1 MPFSYYS
8 LHCLI
13 LVLTMFYDT
22 VNFDKD
28 ILVQFLC
35 HVISLQGRDDF
46 RITLLQVLECI
57 TEDAPLVTQNAE
69 ITIREILPSLAT
81 IYNGNN
87 KDGDDRFLCLKIW
100 FDTVTI
106 FLTEC
111 TKIEQQTS
119 DDLKSI
125 SNSHFLPLYPALIQY
140 QLYAQKLLVMLVELD
155 CIRIQF
161 HNALSFGDL
170 SSANV
175 NNVKL
180 RLALASALEME
191 TKDMEDF
198 LEPPLSLCRAF
209 LPTVTW
215 EQERRKSTELQLL
228 VSNRILHCLGYAC
241 KQYLSP
247 AMILSISGHDVY
259 KINAIVSEMKNSD
272 VAGLNSVASLVAV
285 ELQRLPR

>member
-1 MPFSYYS
+1 MQENFNFI
-8 LHCLI
+8 C
-13 LVLTMFYDT
+13 DT
-22 VNFDKD
+22 SIFRVGLVNFDKD

-81 IYNGNN
+81 IYNENN

-140 QLYAQKLLVMLVELD
+140 QLYAQKLLVML
-155 CIRIQF
+155 F
-161 HNALSFGDL
+161 HNALSFFGDL

>member
-140 QLYAQKLLVMLVELD
+140 QLYAQKLLVML
-155 CIRIQF
+155 
-161 HNALSFGDL
+161 
-170 SSANV
+170 
-175 NNVKL
+175 L

-209 LPTVTW
+209 LPTVTC

>member
-1 MPFSYYS
+1 MHAPVSPLNSRAALKTNVHLFPVV
-8 LHCLI
+8 LH
-13 LVLTMFYDT
+13 
-22 VNFDKD
+22 
-28 ILVQFLC
+28 
-35 HVISLQGRDDF
+35 
-46 RITLLQVLECI
+46 LLGSSSFKNKM
-57 TEDAPLVTQNAE
+57 VTQQ
-69 ITIREILPSLAT
+69 ILTQLA
-81 IYNGNN
+81 N
-87 KDGDDRFLCLKIW
+87 
-100 FDTVTI
+100 
-106 FLTEC
+106 LT
-111 TKIEQQTS
+111 K
-119 DDLKSI
+119 
-125 SNSHFLPLYPALIQY
+125 
-140 QLYAQKLLVMLVELD
+140 LVE
-155 CIRIQF
+155 
-161 HNALSFGDL
+161 ASFQ
-170 SSANV
+170 
-175 NNVKL
+175 L

-209 LPTVTW
+209 LPTVTC

>member
-1 MPFSYYS
+1 MHAPVSPLNSRAALKTNVHLFPVVLHLLGSSSFKNKMVTQQILTQLANLTKLVEASFQVSSYNFAMPFSYYS

-13 LVLTMFYDT
+13 LLLTMFYDT

-81 IYNGNN
+81 IYNENN

-140 QLYAQKLLVMLVELD
+140 QLYAQKLLVMLVEL
-155 CIRIQF
+155 
-161 HNALSFGDL
+161 
-170 SSANV
+170 
-175 NNVKL
+175 
-180 RLALASALEME
+180 
-191 TKDMEDF
+191 
-198 LEPPLSLCRAF
+198 
-209 LPTVTW
+209 
-215 EQERRKSTELQLL
+215 
-228 VSNRILHCLGYAC
+228 
-241 KQYLSP
+241 
-247 AMILSISGHDVY
+247 
-259 KINAIVSEMKNSD
+259 
-272 VAGLNSVASLVAV
+272 
-285 ELQRLPR
+285 